1 VIPPDTTAARERLVD
16 AAERCI
22 DRFGLAKTTL
32 EDVAAEASVSRAT
45 IYRYFANRDELMLE
59 VLLRELARSFE
70 FDLDDFVNVATTPEE
85 FASAIV
91 ESSAYLLATIRE
103 NAKIQL
109 LLNQEGNTVAATVAG
124 AGPAMFIAISEDLL
138 YHLVPAQTAGLIRPQ
153 INLHEA
159 AEWIIRSILS
169 LITVEGPVHR
179 SIEDEKRF
187 LATFLV
193 PAIVQLPTP
202 TTGQKT
208 PTKAA
213 RARAARATNPTR
225 TTKAAKTTRPSKVS
239 KTAKTNGTPAK
250 RSKKR

>member
-70 FDLDDFVNVATTPEE
+70 FDLDDFVNVATTPEQ
-85 FASAIV
+85 FADAIV
-91 ESSAYLLATIRE
+91 ESSAYLLATIRD

-138 YHLVPAQTAGLIRPQ
+138 YHLVPAQTAGLIRPE

-193 PAIVQLPTP
+193 PAIVQLPPPPPPKKAP
-202 TTGQKT
+202 TR
-208 PTKAA
+208 AA
-213 RARAARATNPTR
+213 RARAANGSRPTKPAKATKATKTSRASTAS
-225 TTKAAKTTRPSKVS
+225 KAAK
-239 KTAKTNGTPAK
+239 K
-250 RSKKR
+250 R